1 MGHTFVLQPGEWSF
15 NGDFTDAGG
24 QRASFEGR
32 TLIRH
37 EHGIWTGDSWSQKTG
52 EPASRF
58 ENHYRIQPLAPG
70 ALATS
75 WTCVGTAGRSAGQF
89 VLVEDAMFSCGRS
102 EDGLNEIVE
111 CLTQL
116 SADRY
121 SGRSLLIRDGKL
133 FLTMSALLI
142 RAGSAEEVG
151 PERRS

>member
-15 NGDFTDAGG
+15 SGEFIEASG

-37 EHGIWTGDSWSQKTG
+37 DREFWAGESWSQKTG

-58 ENHYRIQPLAPG
+58 ENHYRIQPFTPG
-70 ALATS
+70 ALATP
-75 WTCVGTAGRSAGQF
+75 WTCAGTAGRSAGQF
-89 VLVEDAMFSCGRS
+89 VVVDDVLFSCGRS
-102 EDGLNEIVE
+102 EDARNEIVE
-111 CLTQL
+111 CLAQL

-133 FLTMSALLI
+133 FLTMSALLT
-142 RAGSAEEVG
+142 RLGSA
-151 PERRS
+151 

>member
-15 NGDFTDAGG
+15 SGDFIDAKGE
-24 QRASFEGR
+24 RANFEGR

-37 EHGIWTGDSWSQKTG
+37 EHGVWLGESWSQKTG

-58 ENHYRIQPLAPG
+58 ENHYRIEPFAPG

-75 WTCVGTAGRSAGQF
+75 WTCAGTSGRSVGQF

-102 EDGLNEIVE
+102 EDGRNEIVE

-121 SGRSLLIRDGKL
+121 SGRSLLIRDGVL

-142 RAGSAEEVG
+142 RAGSAGEVAPDG
-151 PERRS
+151 RP